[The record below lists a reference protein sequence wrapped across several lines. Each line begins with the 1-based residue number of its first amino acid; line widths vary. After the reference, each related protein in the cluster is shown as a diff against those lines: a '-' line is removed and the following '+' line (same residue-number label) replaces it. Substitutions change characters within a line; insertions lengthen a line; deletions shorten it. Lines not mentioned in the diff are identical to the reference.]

1 MKYGYMIRKHYF
13 ILLLGCL
20 LACHSA
26 VAAERWAI
34 IIGIGNYPEDSGWK
48 SIHGDND
55 IELVVP
61 MLLRNQFP
69 RQHISILTNEQ
80 ATKCNIE
87 NAVNA
92 LIAHLRSGDIVYF
105 HFSGHGQLVTDISG
119 DEGDYGYDESLVSYD
134 AKSKYEFN
142 GYKGENHI
150 IDDELNQWLTIIRER
165 IGRNGKMLVVL
176 DACHSGGGSRRE
188 EDDDEVFVRGTRDCF
203 NIPKVNQQAHVEQ
216 NPIKWICISAC
227 KSFQSNYEY
236 KDDRSGCLYGRLSY
250 ALSKILIPGKT
261 VGQFE
266 KQLTLQYDNMSA
278 LYPQEPMI
286 EYDLADVMIL

>member
-1 MKYGYMIRKHYF
+1 MKHSF

-20 LACHSA
+20 LACHSI

-34 IIGIGNYPEDSGWK
+34 IVGIGSYPEDSGWK

-61 MLLRNQFP
+61 MLLRNQFQQ
-69 RQHISILTNEQ
+69 QHISILTNEQ

-92 LIAHLRSGDIVYF
+92 LITHLRSGDIVYF

-119 DEGDYGYDESLVSYD
+119 DEGDYGYDESLVPYD

-150 IDDELNQWLTIIRER
+150 IDDELNQWLMTIRKR
-165 IGRNGKMLVVL
+165 IGCSGQILVVL
-176 DACHSGGGSRRE
+176 DACHSGGGSRDE
-188 EDDDEVFVRGTRDCF
+188 NDDEEFIRGTRDCF
-203 NIPKVNQQAHVEQ
+203 NIPKTEQSVRPEQ
-216 NPIKWICISAC
+216 NPIRWLCISAC
-227 KSFQSNYEY
+227 KSAQSNYEY
-236 KDDRSGCLYGRLSY
+236 KDNHSGRIYGRLSY
-250 ALSKILIPGKT
+250 ALSKILTPGET
-261 VGQFE
+261 VEQFE
-266 KQLTLQYDNMSA
+266 KQLMSQYDNMSA

-286 EYDLADVMIL
+286 EYDLSDVTIL

>member
-1 MKYGYMIRKHYF
+1 MKCGYMIMKHYF
-13 ILLLGCL
+13 ILLLSCL
-20 LACHSA
+20 LACHLI

-34 IIGIGNYPEDSGWK
+34 IVGIGSYPEDSGWK

-61 MLLRNQFP
+61 MLLRNQFQQ
-69 RQHISILTNEQ
+69 QHISILINEQ

-92 LIAHLRSGDIVYF
+92 LITHLRSGDIVYF

-119 DEGDYGYDESLVSYD
+119 DEGDYGYDESLVPYD

-150 IDDELNQWLTIIRER
+150 IDDELNQWLMTIKKR
-165 IGRNGKMLVVL
+165 IGCSGKILVVL
-176 DACHSGGGSRRE
+176 DACHSGGGSRDE
-188 EDDDEVFVRGTRDCF
+188 NDDEKPLRGTRDCF
-203 NIPKVNQQAHVEQ
+203 NIPKTEQSVRSEQ

-227 KSFQSNYEY
+227 KSAQSNYEY
-236 KDDRSGCLYGRLSY
+236 KDDRSGRIYGRLSY
-250 ALSKILIPGKT
+250 ALSKILTPGET
-261 VGQFE
+261 VEQFE
-266 KQLTLQYDNMSA
+266 KQLILQYDNMSA
-278 LYPQEPMI
+278 LYPQKPMI
-286 EYDLADVMIL
+286 EYDLTEVTIL